1 MITRYIRNIIFASL
15 AVLAAVSCKDD
26 EDEVKPPMDG
36 TLVVDG
42 VETYVNA
49 RTDSREITLKP
60 SGVTHP
66 DGKGIGYCWKVTPGM
81 KTYDTTRFENGLN
94 IKGEPSDG
102 TFKYT
107 LKDSVATYTIYC
119 YAFADGYSSKS
130 STSYTTVV
138 RGGVQLT
145 PDDPQVS
152 ITNRNIIE
160 NGKPLAGTDYY
171 YISDGSRDWI
181 AYNMYEEGGIPYLH
195 YEALS
200 DVLGR
205 FYSYDEAK
213 AICQNLPANGG
224 NAWRLPT
231 DEDWVNVVKSV
242 TADATGD
249 FSANVHEDIY
259 WDSKKNGKPSLSSRL
274 IANAEFNGTVM
285 WEYWPSVGSIENTS
299 GLAIIPIGY
308 ANLGITPDI
317 NTKSAYPNALFE
329 GEFKLAAFW
338 TADEVEGNSEMAY
351 YRFINTMDPF
361 FMIGKGY
368 KKTFGASVRCVRNSN

>member
-1 MITRYIRNIIFASL
+1 MVTKIRNIIFASL
-15 AVLAAVSCKDD
+15 AVLATLSCKKD
-26 EDEVKPPMDG
+26 EGTVLPPMDG
-36 TLVVDG
+36 TLVIEG
-42 VETYVNA
+42 AEAYVNA
-49 RTDSREITLKP
+49 RTSSREITLKP

-66 DGKGIGYCWKVTPGM
+66 EGKGIGYCWKITPGM
-81 KTYDTTRFENGLN
+81 ESYDTTRFENGLN
-94 IKGEPSDG
+94 INGESTDG

-119 YAFADGYSSKS
+119 YAFAQGYSSKS
-130 STSYTTVV
+130 ASEYTTVV

-145 PDDPQVS
+145 SDDPQVS
-152 ITNRNIIE
+152 ITNTDILK

-171 YISDGSRDWI
+171 YVSDGTRDWI
-181 AYNMYEEGGIPYLH
+181 AYNMYENGGTAYLG

-213 AICQNLPANGG
+213 TICQGLPTNGG

-249 FSANVHEDIY
+249 FSAKVHEDIY
-259 WDSKKNGKPSLSSRL
+259 WDIKKNGKPSLSARL
-274 IANAEFNGTVM
+274 IANAEFNGTLM
-285 WEYWPSVGSIENTS
+285 WEYWPEVGSIENTS

-308 ANLGITPDI
+308 ANLGITPEI
-317 NTKSAYPNALFE
+317 KSKSAYPNALFE
-329 GEFKLAAFW
+329 GEFKLAVFW
-338 TADEVEGNSEMAY
+338 TADEVEDNSDMAY
-351 YRFINTMDPF
+351 YRYINTQDPS
-361 FMIGKGY
+361 FMCGRGY
-368 KKTFGASVRCVRNSN
+368 KETFGASVRCVRDSN

>member
-15 AVLAAVSCKDD
+15 AVLATASCKDD
-26 EDEVKPPMDG
+26 ENEVLPPMDG
-36 TLVVDG
+36 TLVIEG
-42 VETYVNA
+42 VEAYVNA
-49 RTDSREITLKP
+49 RTSTREITLKP
-60 SGVTHP
+60 TGVTHP

-81 KTYDTTRFENGLN
+81 KSYDTTRFENGLN
-94 IKGEPSDG
+94 MNNEASDG

-130 STSYTTVV
+130 ASAYSTVV
-138 RGGVQLT
+138 RGGVQLS
-145 PDDPQVS
+145 PEDPQVS
-152 ITNRNIIE
+152 ITNTNILE
-160 NGKPLAGTDYY
+160 NGEPLAGTDYY
-171 YISDGSRDWI
+171 YVTDGERDWI
-181 AYNMYEEGGIPYLH
+181 ASNLYEEGGIAYLN

-213 AICQNLPANGG
+213 AICQSLPANGG

-242 TADATGD
+242 TKDATGD
-249 FSANVHEDIY
+249 FTANVHEDIY
-259 WDSKKNGKPSLSSRL
+259 WDIKKNGKPSLSSRL
-274 IANAEFNGTVM
+274 IANAEFNGTIM
-285 WEYWPSVGSIENTS
+285 WEYWPAIGAITNTS

-308 ANLGITPDI
+308 ANLGVTPEI
-317 NTKSAYPNALFE
+317 SSKTAYPNALFE
-329 GEFKLAAFW
+329 GEFELAVFW

-351 YRFINTMDPF
+351 YRYINNQDPF
-361 FMIGKGY
+361 FMSGKGY
-368 KKTFGASVRCVRNSN
+368 KETFGASVRCVRNSN

>member
-130 STSYTTVV
+130 SISYTTVV

-171 YISDGSRDWI
+171 YISAGSHDWI